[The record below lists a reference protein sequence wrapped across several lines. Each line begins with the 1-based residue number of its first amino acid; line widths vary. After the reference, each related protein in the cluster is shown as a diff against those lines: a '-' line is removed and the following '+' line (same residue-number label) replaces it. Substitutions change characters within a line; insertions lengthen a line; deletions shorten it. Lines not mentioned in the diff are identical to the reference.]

1 MHKLKKE
8 YFKYLS
14 LLAFIKNIPGSESD
28 EYLVIKYRED
38 GDMDT
43 LGALYNRYMDL
54 VYGVS
59 LKYFKN
65 PEQAQDAVINIFEEL
80 VSKLKKYDVLN
91 FKSWLYQLTK
101 NHCLMK
107 LRSKKGTV
115 ISLEDNIMHLS
126 ENNHHEDIQA
136 KEGQFIIME
145 ECMEQLPAEQ
155 KEAVKL
161 FYLNEKCYKEIAEMR
176 KLEINKVRSFIQ
188 NGRRNLKLCM
198 EKKQRLNINK

>member
-1 MHKLKKE
+1 M
-8 YFKYLS
+8 
-14 LLAFIKNIPGSESD
+14 AFIKNIPGSESD
-28 EYLVIKYRED
+28 EYLVNKYRSD
-38 GDMDT
+38 GDMET
-43 LGALYNRYMDL
+43 LGALYNPYMDL

-80 VSKLKKYDVLN
+80 VSKLKKYEVLN

-126 ENNHHEDIQA
+126 ENNHQDDMQE

-155 KEAVKL
+155 KEAVRL

-176 KLEINKVRSFIQ
+176 KLDINKVRSFIQ

-198 EKKQRLNINK
+198 EKKQHLNINK

>member
-1 MHKLKKE
+1 M
-8 YFKYLS
+8 
-14 LLAFIKNIPGSESD
+14 AFIKNIPGSESD
-28 EYLVIKYRED
+28 EYLVNKYRSD
-38 GDMDT
+38 GDMET
-43 LGALYNRYMDL
+43 LGALYNPYMDL

-80 VSKLKKYDVLN
+80 VSKLKKYEVLN

-126 ENNHHEDIQA
+126 ENNHQDDMQE
-136 KEGQFIIME
+136 KEEQFIIME
-145 ECMEQLPAEQ
+145 ECIEQLPAEQ
-155 KEAVKL
+155 KEAVRL
-161 FYLNEKCYKEIAEMR
+161 FYLNEKCYKEIAEMI
-176 KLEINKVRSFIQ
+176 KLDINKVRSFIQ

-198 EKKQRLNINK
+198 EKKQHLNINK

>member
-1 MHKLKKE
+1 M
-8 YFKYLS
+8 
-14 LLAFIKNIPGSESD
+14 AFIKNIPGSESD
-28 EYLVIKYRED
+28 EYLVNKYRSD
-38 GDMDT
+38 GDMET

-80 VSKLKKYDVLN
+80 VCKLKKYEVLN

-107 LRSKKGTV
+107 LRGKKGTV

-126 ENNHHEDIQA
+126 ENNHQDDIQE

-145 ECMEQLPAEQ
+145 ECMEQLPSEQ
-155 KEAVKL
+155 KEAVRL

-176 KLEINKVRSFIQ
+176 KLDINKVRSFIQ

-198 EKKQRLNINK
+198 EKKQHLNINK

>member
-1 MHKLKKE
+1 M
-8 YFKYLS
+8 
-14 LLAFIKNIPGSESD
+14 AFIKNIPGSESD

-38 GDMDT
+38 GDMET

-126 ENNHHEDIQA
+126 ENNHHEDIHE

-198 EKKQRLNINK
+198 EKKQHLNINK

>member
-1 MHKLKKE
+1 M
-8 YFKYLS
+8 
-14 LLAFIKNIPGSESD
+14 AFIKNIPGDESD
-28 EYLVIKYRED
+28 EYLVNKYRRD
-38 GDMDT
+38 GDMET

-80 VSKLKKYDVLN
+80 VSKLKKYEVLN

-115 ISLEDNIMHLS
+115 IRLEDNIMHLS
-126 ENNHHEDIQA
+126 ENNHQDDMQE

-145 ECMEQLPAEQ
+145 ECMEQLPPEQ
-155 KEAVKL
+155 KEAVQL
-161 FYLNEKCYKEIAEMR
+161 FYLNEKCYKEIADIR
-176 KLEINKVRSFIQ
+176 KLDINKVRSFIQ

-198 EKKQRLNINK
+198 EKRQHLNIKK